1 MKINLAGSSSQ
12 QYSLPFNAERTVNL
26 YAITDPRGSDSASLY
41 NTPGLSLFGT
51 YGTGAIRACYS
62 ASTGRTFIIS
72 GSILYEIFADGTST
86 NRGSLASSSGIVT
99 VADNGLQLG
108 ICDGQKAY
116 MFTYATNV
124 LAQVTDPDFPSSVGA
139 IGYID
144 SYFMVNE
151 NSTGRWY
158 ISALLDGLSW
168 DALDFAT
175 AESSPDKLNR
185 AFNFLG
191 YVGLFGDRTLELWRN
206 TGDSLFPFAK
216 VSSSTPIGCEAPYTI
231 TSVDTSVYWVGAND
245 QGSGIVYQAQGF
257 TPKRIST
264 EPIELKL
271 QAVNDP
277 SQLRA
282 WAYQE
287 QGHVFYAITGSDL
300 ETTLVYDLNTQL
312 WHERAWRNEQG
323 EFEQHRAACVM
334 RAFNKLLVGDRENGN
349 VYEMSLDYYDDAG
362 DPKHWVRI
370 LTHLLD
376 ELQQVK
382 YSSLQIGFEVGD
394 GTQSGQGSNPQAS
407 LRVSQDGARTWS
419 NYYTKTLGAVGKY
432 KTQVR
437 WRRLGIQQQ
446 CTFELSGSEPI
457 KTVIT
462 GAYLN
467 T

>member
-1 MKINLAGSSSQ
+1 MKINLVGGSSQ

-26 YAITDPRGSDSASLY
+26 YAIADPRGSDDASLY
-41 NTPGLSLFGT
+41 NTAGLSLFGN
-51 YGTGAIRACYS
+51 YGTGAIRACFS
-62 ASTGRTFIIS
+62 ASTGRAFVVS
-72 GSILYEIFADGTST
+72 GSSLFEIYSDGTST
-86 NRGSLASSSGIVT
+86 NRGSLLTSSSIVT
-99 VADNGLQLG
+99 VADNGVQLG
-108 ICDGQKAY
+108 ICDGTYAY
-116 MFTYATNV
+116 MFTYATNAF
-124 LAQVTDPDFPSSVGA
+124 AQVTDPDFPASVGA

-151 NSTGRWY
+151 NGTGKWY
-158 ISALLDGLSW
+158 ISALLNGLSW

-191 YVGLFGDRTLELWRN
+191 YVGLFGDKTLELWRN
-206 TGDSLFPFAK
+206 TGDSNFPFSK

-264 EPIELKL
+264 EPIEKIL
-271 QAVNDP
+271 QAVAAP

-282 WAYQE
+282 WTYQE

-312 WHERAWRNEQG
+312 WHERASLSAQG
-323 EFEQHRAACVM
+323 DFAQHRAACVM

-362 DPKHWVRI
+362 TAKPWLRI
-370 LTHLLD
+370 FTHLLD
-376 ELQQVK
+376 ERLDIR
-382 YSSLQIGFEVGD
+382 YNRLTIGFETGVGL
-394 GTQSGQGSNPQAS
+394 QSGQGSNPLIN
-407 LRVSQDGARTWS
+407 LRVSSDGARTWS
-419 NYYTKTLGAVGKY
+419 DYYSKSIGAVGKY
-432 KTQVR
+432 QQEVTF
-437 WRRLGIQQQ
+437 RRLGISPIN
-446 CTFELSGSEPI
+446 TFELSGSDPVKI
-457 KTVIT
+457 AIT

-467 T
+467 S

>member
-1 MKINLAGSSSQ
+1 MKISLVGGSSQ

-41 NTPGLSLFGT
+41 NTPGLKLFGN
-51 YGTGAIRACYS
+51 YGSGSIRACFS
-62 ASTGRTFIIS
+62 ASTGRSFVVS
-72 GSILYEIFADGTST
+72 GSALFEIYSDGTSV
-86 NRGSLASSSGIVT
+86 NRGALLTSSSIVT
-99 VADNGLQLG
+99 VADNGVQLG
-108 ICDGQKAY
+108 ICDGTYAY
-116 MFTYATNV
+116 MFTYATNAF
-124 LAQVTDPDFPSSVGA
+124 AQVTDPDFPTSVGA

-151 NSTGRWY
+151 NSTGKWY
-158 ISALLDGLSW
+158 ISALLNGLSW

-191 YVGLFGDRTLELWRN
+191 YVGLFGDKTLELWRN
-206 TGDSLFPFAK
+206 TGDSNFPFSK

-264 EPIELKL
+264 EPVEKIL
-271 QAVNDP
+271 QAVAAP

-282 WAYQE
+282 WTYQE

-300 ETTLVYDLNTQL
+300 ETTLVYDLNTQI
-312 WHERAWRNEQG
+312 WHERASLSNSG
-323 EFEQHRAACVM
+323 EYAQHRASCVM

-349 VYEMSLDYYDDAG
+349 VYEMSLNYYDDAG
-362 DPKHWVRI
+362 TAKPWLRI
-370 LTHLLD
+370 FTHLLD
-376 ELQQVK
+376 ELTQVK

-394 GTQSGQGSNPQAS
+394 GTQSGQGSNPQAN

-419 NYYTKTLGAVGKY
+419 NYYSKTLGAVGKY

-446 CTFELSGSEPI
+446 CTFELSGSDPI